1 MSKIQNLALIAQ
13 MIDSAEKNLQSAK
26 QLLREMAGGHLPRH
40 DQHAL
45 AEKASGLGVSE
56 GGKVI
61 EGVFDGQNMLGPEG
75 KQYPVPANYAS
86 KSKLVAGDVLKLT
99 IAEDGSFIYKQIGP
113 VERRK
118 ILGIVMQDERGDYK
132 VIGEGKAYKVLL
144 ASLTY
149 FKAEAGDEITIVVPQ
164 DQETDWAAVEHVIKK
179 AGSED
184 TNPDMEMGSHRRVI
198 SDTDEEL

>member
-1 MSKIQNLALIAQ
+1 MDKMSNLALIAQ

-26 QLLREMAGGHLPRH
+26 QLLREMAGGSLPK
-40 DQHAL
+40 QNHA
-45 AEKASGLGVSE
+45 AFMEKAKELGVSE

-61 EGVFDGQNMLGPEG
+61 EGVFDGQNMIGPDN

-118 ILGIVMQDERGDYK
+118 ILGIVVQDERGDYK
-132 VIGEGKAYKVLL
+132 VIAEGKTYKVLL

-149 FKAEAGDEITIVVPQ
+149 FKADVGDEITIIVPEG
-164 DQETDWAAVEHVIKK
+164 QEVEWAAVEHVIKK
-179 AGSED
+179 GDASSHY
-184 TNPDMEMGSHRRVI
+184 DMELGNESRRVV